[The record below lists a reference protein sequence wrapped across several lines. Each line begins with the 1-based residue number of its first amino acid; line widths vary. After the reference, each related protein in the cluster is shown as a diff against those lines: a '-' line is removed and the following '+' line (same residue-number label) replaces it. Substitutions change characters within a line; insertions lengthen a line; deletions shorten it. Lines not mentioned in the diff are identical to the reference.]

1 MNLPVELI
9 EYPDLTGMYSDK
21 SPWFL
26 EPSAMSL
33 AWTPESMSTLT
44 TRVIGRAIS
53 TPLGMFLPQDHKG
66 ALYSKVAQS

>member
-9 EYPDLTGMYSDK
+9 EYPDLNGMYSDK
-21 SPWFL
+21 NPWFL

-33 AWTPESMSTLT
+33 ARTPESMSMLT

-53 TPLGMFLPQDHKG
+53 TPPGMFLPQDRKG
-66 ALYSKVAQS
+66 ALYSKVQA